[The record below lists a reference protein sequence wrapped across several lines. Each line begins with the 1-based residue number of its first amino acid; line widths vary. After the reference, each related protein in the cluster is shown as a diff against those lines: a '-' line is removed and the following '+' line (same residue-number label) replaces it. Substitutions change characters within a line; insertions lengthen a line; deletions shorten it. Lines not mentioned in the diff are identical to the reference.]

1 MSLPLSELAV
11 GQSGVVLGFEYED
24 NMTDRLMQLGII
36 EGVEIEVIR
45 VAPYGDP
52 IELNVAG
59 YALSMRKADAEIVLI
74 QLSPT

>member
-36 EGVEIEVIR
+36 EGVEIKVIR
-45 VAPYGDP
+45 VAPSGDP
-52 IELNVAG
+52 IELNIAG
-59 YALSMRKADAEIVLI
+59 YGLSMRKADAEIVLVQI
-74 QLSPT
+74 

>member
-36 EGVEIEVIR
+36 EGVEIKVIR
-45 VAPYGDP
+45 VAPSGDP
-52 IELNVAG
+52 IELNIAG
-59 YALSMRKADAEIVLI
+59 YGLSMRKADAEIVLI
-74 QLSPT
+74 QL